1 MENVVIQAMI
11 RLPAHALS
19 THVPHDSRRSATLI
33 TEPSLDDHCARHD
46 AYQSNVNG
54 KMLVRDGDDVNA
66 LRRQRLA
73 VLAYDPRI
81 QEMELRDV
89 LRLSLGVPENVST
102 RIVSSGAATCRSL
115 FSDGVIPTHQRAM
128 GKAAKRLQGH
138 ADTWEITLGV
148 SATDFLLSE
157 EFMGPRKGFI
167 FRSGDYG
174 TGYYVDDVEMAM
186 VTANSYAC
194 HVSAA
199 RFVTLSLSCCHCSVA
214 HDWVRLA
221 PGRVGLGAGYASSL

>member
-1 MENVVIQAMI
+1 
-11 RLPAHALS
+11 
-19 THVPHDSRRSATLI
+19 
-33 TEPSLDDHCARHD
+33 
-46 AYQSNVNG
+46 
-54 KMLVRDGDDVNA
+54 
-66 LRRQRLA
+66 
-73 VLAYDPRI
+73 
-81 QEMELRDV
+81 
-89 LRLSLGVPENVST
+89 
-102 RIVSSGAATCRSL
+102 
-115 FSDGVIPTHQRAM
+115 M

-194 HVSAA
+194 HVSDETQL
-199 RFVTLSLSCCHCSVA
+199 RDTFLKSRPKRLSENPRYTHVKMTLTKIYPRRPRVRVTTEPDDNMWKPALPVDITRPHALCICSFF
-214 HDWVRLA
+214 
-221 PGRVGLGAGYASSL
+221 SSV